1 MTETGCLNTACATKM
16 LMPNGGVKQPMLRLA
31 VMTMPK
37 WIRSMPAALT
47 IGTRIGVS
55 SRIADAVSM
64 KQPTMSRRTLMIS
77 SSTQGGQ
84 SRSAKNA
91 VIDGPTP
98 LVVNSQE
105 NTPAEATMIMIWEV
119 M

>member
-1 MTETGCLNTACATKM
+1 M

-37 WIRSMPAALT
+37 WMRSMPAALT

-64 KQPTMSRRTLMIS
+64 KQPTTSRNTLMMS
-77 SSTQGGQ
+77 SSTQGGH
-84 SRSAKNA
+84 SRKAKNA
-91 VIDGPTP
+91 VIEGPTP
-98 LVVNSQE
+98 LVVSSHE
-105 NTPAEATMIMIWEV
+105 NTPADATMIMICDV

>member
-1 MTETGCLNTACATKM
+1 M

-37 WIRSMPAALT
+37 CTRSMPAALT
-47 IGTRIGVS
+47 IGTRMGVS
-55 SRIADAVSM
+55 SRMADAVSM
-64 KQPTMSRRTLMIS
+64 KQPTTSRRTLMIS

-84 SRSAKNA
+84 TRSAKNA
-91 VIDGPTP
+91 VIERPTP

-105 NTPAEATMIMIWEV
+105 NTTAEATMIMNYEV

>member
-1 MTETGCLNTACATKM
+1 MSDTGCLNTACATKM

-37 WIRSMPAALT
+37 CTRSMPAALT

-77 SSTQGGQ
+77 STQGGQ
-84 SRSAKNA
+84 SRNAKNA

-105 NTPAEATMIMIWEV
+105 NTPAEATMIMICEV